1 VGQPLALNAED
12 AVAIKL
18 GARAPLVTVEFVSAA
33 DCVALH
39 CAAPSELG
47 GDSALLR
54 HHVAGAAT
62 AGCAWWRRPEGE
74 LLLGLTLVGPEL
86 TASMLL
92 EAAGRLGRA
101 CRLLRQEGEGRG
113 LSW

>member
-1 VGQPLALNAED
+1 
-12 AVAIKL
+12 
-18 GARAPLVTVEFVSAA
+18 VTVEYVAAA

-39 CAAPSELG
+39 CAAPAELG
-47 GDSALLR
+47 GDATLLK

-101 CRLLRQEGEGRG
+101 FRKLRQEGDGHS
-113 LSW
+113 LAW